1 MPETVVADLDPLDR
15 PRIGLVLGAGG
26 IRGCAHAGVIA
37 VLREAE
43 TPIDLVVGASV
54 GAMFGLA
61 MAAGLQT
68 EYLTRVAREATP
80 LDLFRFYAGRLRL
93 DRRNPIS
100 RMLLDA
106 GGDKQFGDLT
116 LPFAVVAT
124 DMATGEPVVI
134 DRGPVLPAVQA
145 SIALPF
151 VARPVPL
158 HGRFCLDGG
167 LLDTAPHQVAHQ
179 MGADRSITVCL
190 GFNYAAPRALRR
202 RPWTQTALEWI
213 GRQRRPLRG
222 RLGDQLRFSCRL
234 CAATFR
240 PPIPAQDA
248 DLVIWP
254 EFNGLNPNSIF
265 GARFCYQQG
274 LAATRE
280 ALPAIELMVRER
292 DITSP

>member
-1 MPETVVADLDPLDR
+1 MPDALAANLDPRGR

-43 TPIDLVVGASV
+43 IPIDLVVGASV

-61 MAAGLQT
+61 MAAGLPT
-68 EYLTRVAREATP
+68 EYLSRVAREATP

-106 GGDKQFGDLT
+106 GGDRQFSDLN

-124 DMATGEPVVI
+124 DMATGDPVVI

-151 VARPVPL
+151 VARPVHL
-158 HGRFCLDGG
+158 QGRFCLDGG
-167 LLDTAPHQVAHQ
+167 LLDTAPHQVAYA
-179 MGADRSITVCL
+179 MGAERSITVCL
-190 GFNYAAPRALRR
+190 GFNYAAPRILRR
-202 RPWTQTALEWI
+202 RPWTQTALERI

-265 GARFCYQQG
+265 GARFCYHQG
-274 LAATRE
+274 ITATRE
-280 ALPAIELMVRER
+280 ALPAIELMLRER
-292 DITSP
+292 DHALP

>member
-1 MPETVVADLDPLDR
+1 MPEAVAVNLDPRGR
-15 PRIGLVLGAGG
+15 PRIGLILGAGG

-37 VLREAE
+37 ELREAE
-43 TPIDLVVGASV
+43 IPIDLVVGASV
-54 GAMFGLA
+54 GAIFGLA
-61 MAAGLQT
+61 MAAGLPT

-106 GGDKQFGDLT
+106 GGDRQFSDLT

-151 VARPVPL
+151 VARPVRL
-158 HGRFCLDGG
+158 QGRFCLDGG
-167 LLDTAPHQVAHQ
+167 LLDTAPYQVAHE
-179 MGADRSITVCL
+179 MGAERSITVCL
-190 GFNYAAPRALRR
+190 GFNYAAPRVLRR
-202 RPWTQTALEWI
+202 RPWTQPALERI

-222 RLGDQLRFSCRL
+222 RLGDQLRFTCRL
-234 CAATFR
+234 CAATFQ
-240 PPIPAQDA
+240 PSIPAQDA

-265 GARFCYQQG
+265 GAQFCYQQG
-274 LAATRE
+274 ITATRE
-280 ALPAIELMVRER
+280 ALPAIKLMLRER
-292 DITSP
+292 DPALL